1 MTVHG
6 FSRLPALDRTFTV
19 APFAVNAGPTRHP
32 ARRGAAPV
40 VAGARF
46 FPMADTLFIAAA
58 RTFDAARRTVLPL
71 ADESVPRLHGHRF
84 EARIRSRGAG
94 SAAAGDDPLRLREVL
109 DGAVTPWDL
118 GFLNDAVADPTDAA
132 LLEALSASLSP
143 LVPDRITLSST
154 PSIGVGHA
162 PAARRSFVWRRYR
175 FESAHY
181 LPNVPP
187 GHKCGRMHGHSFAV
201 ELRAETTA
209 GRESVTARELDAAW
223 APLFAEFD
231 HACLN
236 DLPGL
241 ENPTSELIAVHVWNR
256 LSVRLPALLRV
267 TVHETASCGA
277 HYDGAGHR
285 IWKDF
290 SLDSAVR
297 RERVPADDLRRRI
310 HGHTYMVRL
319 HAAAPLD
326 TVLGWAIDYGDIKAQ
341 FSPLFAQLDHQPLYE
356 LPGVGDNDPVSLV
369 HWIRNRA
376 RAQCPWLSRIDLLD
390 ADGCGATLT
399 AS

>member
-1 MTVHG
+1 
-6 FSRLPALDRTFTV
+6 
-19 APFAVNAGPTRHP
+19 
-32 ARRGAAPV
+32 
-40 VAGARF
+40 
-46 FPMADTLFIAAA
+46 MADTLFLVAA
-58 RTFDAARRTVLPL
+58 RAFDAARRTALPFGD
-71 ADESVPRLHGHRF
+71 ASAPRLHGHRF
-84 EARIRSRGAG
+84 ETRVRVRAVDPG
-94 SAAAGDDPLRLREVL
+94 SAAAECDPAPLHRAL
-109 DGAVTPWDL
+109 DGVVAPWDL
-118 GFLNDAVADPTDAA
+118 GFLNDGVADPTDAA
-132 LLEALSASLSP
+132 LLEALSSSLAALS
-143 LVPDRITLSST
+143 PDRITLSST
-154 PSIGVGHA
+154 PSRGVGHA
-162 PAARRSFVWRRYR
+162 PAARRTFVWRRYR

-181 LPNVPP
+181 LPHVPP

-201 ELRAETTA
+201 ELRAEA
-209 GRESVTARELDAAW
+209 APGREDVVARELDAAW

-231 HACLN
+231 HVCLN

-256 LSVRLPALLRV
+256 LAARLPSLLRV

-277 HYDGAGHR
+277 HFDGASHR

-297 RERVPADDLRRRI
+297 RERVPADDPRRRI
-310 HGHTYMVRL
+310 HGHTYTVRL

-356 LPGVGDNDPVSLV
+356 LPDVEDNDPLSLV
-369 HWIRNRA
+369 RWIRDRA

-390 ADGCGATLT
+390 ADGCGAIVT
-399 AS
+399 AP

>member
-1 MTVHG
+1 MTDIL
-6 FSRLPALDRTFTV
+6 FLA
-19 APFAVNAGPTRHP
+19 ATR
-32 ARRGAAPV
+32 G
-40 VAGARF
+40 
-46 FPMADTLFIAAA
+46 
-58 RTFDAARRTVLPL
+58 FDAARRTALPHTGDSAL
-71 ADESVPRLHGHRF
+71 RLHGHRF
-84 EARIRSRGAG
+84 EARARVRVTGRNPETVP
-94 SAAAGDDPLRLREVL
+94 DDPTVLRRAL
-109 DGAVTPWDL
+109 DVAIASWDL
-118 GFLNDAVADPTDAA
+118 GYLNDAVADPTDAR
-132 LLEALSASLSP
+132 LVQALSVSLGALS
-143 LVPDRITLSST
+143 PDRITLSST
-154 PSIGVGHA
+154 PERGVGQGDASGHG
-162 PAARRSFVWRRYR
+162 FVWRRYR

-181 LPNVPP
+181 LPNVPA

-201 ELRAETTA
+201 ELRAQAAPGDEDTTA
-209 GRESVTARELDAAW
+209 RDLDAAW

-241 ENPTSELIAVHVWNR
+241 TNPTSELIAVHVWDR
-256 LSVRLPALLRV
+256 LAARLPSLQRV

-297 RERVPADDLRRRI
+297 RERVPVDDPRRRI
-310 HGHTYMVRL
+310 HGHTYAVRL
-319 HAAAPLD
+319 HASAPLD

-356 LPGVGDNDPVSLV
+356 LPGVDDTDPVSLV
-369 HWIRNRA
+369 RWIRDRA
-376 RAQCPWLSRIDLLD
+376 RSQCPWLSRIDLRD
-390 ADGCGATLT
+390 ADGCGATVE

>member
-1 MTVHG
+1 MV
-6 FSRLPALDRTFTV
+6 
-19 APFAVNAGPTRHP
+19 
-32 ARRGAAPV
+32 
-40 VAGARF
+40 
-46 FPMADTLFIAAA
+46 DTLYLVAA
-58 RTFDAARRTVLPL
+58 RTFDAARRTVLPR
-71 ADESVPRLHGHRF
+71 AGESAPRLHGHRF
-84 EARIRSRGAG
+84 EARIRIRDADPV
-94 SAAAGDDPLRLREVL
+94 AAGDDPSRLREAL
-109 DGAVTPWDL
+109 DGVVAPWDL
-118 GFLNDAVADPTDAA
+118 GFLNDALPDPTDAA
-132 LLEALSASLSP
+132 LLDTLSMSLSGLSP
-143 LVPDRITLSST
+143 NRITLSST
-154 PSIGVGHA
+154 PSRGVGHA
-162 PAARRSFVWRRYR
+162 PAAGHSFVWRRYR

-209 GRESVTARELDAAW
+209 GWESVTAHELDAAW

-256 LSVRLPALLRV
+256 LADRLPSLLRV

-277 HYDGAGHR
+277 HYDGTGHR

-297 RERVPADDLRRRI
+297 RERVPSGDPRRRI
-310 HGHTYMVRL
+310 HGHTYVVRL
-319 HAAAPLD
+319 HASAPLD
-326 TVLGWAIDYGDIKAQ
+326 MVLGWAIDYGDIKTQ
-341 FSPLFAQLDHQPLYE
+341 FSPLFAQLDHQPLYA
-356 LPGVGDNDPVSLV
+356 LPDVGDNDPQSLV
-369 HWIRNRA
+369 RWIRNRA
-376 RAQCPWLSRIDLLD
+376 RADCPWLSRIDLLD